1 MHKVLNNILPKQS
14 IEVIFDEVIRFLS
27 QMLSPLLRGLP
38 NRTISRKKRIKVD
51 QKYLQKSLQNINLAI
66 PSLNLEEVPTV

>member
-14 IEVIFDEVIRFLS
+14 IEVIFDEVIRFLTKRMEEAFAGITAKS
-27 QMLSPLLRGLP
+27 KYG
-38 NRTISRKKRIKVD
+38 KKRIKVD
-51 QKYLQKSLQNINLAI
+51 QKYLQKNLQNINLAI